1 MALIFVRESRPDAH
15 VWRGRRLLALLDAVA
30 WPILWIF
37 AVRQAPLET
46 GLIGEVIVVSAVLI
60 AALRSVK
67 ALSRNE
73 RYSFTTWRWGRFAVV
88 IISVGLMLKFAGG
101 FP

>member
-1 MALIFVRESRPDAH
+1 MALIFVRESRPNAH

-46 GLIGEVIVVSAVLI
+46 GVVGTVIVAAAVLV
-60 AALRSVK
+60 AGLRSVT
-67 ALSRNE
+67 ALSQNQ
-73 RYSFTTWRWGRFAVV
+73 RYRFTTWRWGRIALVL
-88 IISVGLMLKFAGG
+88 IAVGLLLKLAVGLS
-101 FP
+101 

>member
-1 MALIFVRESRPDAH
+1 MALIFVRESRPNAH

-88 IISVGLMLKFAGG
+88 IISVGLLLKFAGG

>member
-1 MALIFVRESRPDAH
+1 MALIFVRESRPNAH

-46 GLIGEVIVVSAVLI
+46 GVVGNVIVAAAVLV
-60 AALRSVK
+60 AGLRSVT
-67 ALSRNE
+67 ALSQNQ
-73 RYSFTTWRWGRFAVV
+73 RYRFTTWRWGRIALVL
-88 IISVGLMLKFAGG
+88 IAVGLLLKMAVGLS
-101 FP
+101 